1 VTTIFFTSFYGFIS
15 RNIFST
21 DVLGV
26 LKQRGD
32 VRAVIFVPFYKKSFF
47 DAHYGSENV
56 IIEPID
62 TAIVVGSRR
71 NQFFATLFTW
81 LLRSFTLEY
90 RKKERL
96 SRERNVRGY
105 CFYGLSRTVTALF
118 GRSRTAHAAARA
130 LERRICPASAFRQY
144 FDRYQ
149 PRAVFATDLFHDMD
163 AALLREA
170 KARRVT
176 TIGMVRS
183 WDNNTTRGLCRVLP
197 DVAVVNNPIIADE
210 LVELQG
216 MARDRIFVGG
226 IPQFDRYV
234 PARRTSRKEFFARI
248 EADPARRLIL
258 FAPAG
263 EQLSDADEQVMDM
276 LADALATG
284 RLPADLQ
291 FLVRMHPGCPASL
304 ERFAANPLFRIEAP
318 GVRFPERIKDTELT
332 PADAEHLA
340 DSLFYSEV
348 VIHVSSSLGLD
359 AVMFDKPQI
368 MIEFDG
374 SETKPY
380 LQSVKRYHDED
391 HMKRFIETG
400 VAHIAESFDDLV
412 AAINAYLENPQLDSQ
427 GRARGRDQQC
437 WRVDGG
443 SGARIGRF
451 VAETLGLPAPA
462 PEAIP
467 EPAAAWRE

>member
-1 VTTIFFTSFYGFIS
+1 MTTIFFTSFYGFIS
-15 RNIFST
+15 RNIFNT

-47 DAHYGSENV
+47 DAHYASENV
-56 IIEPID
+56 IIEPVN
-62 TAIVVGSRR
+62 TAIVVDSRS

-81 LLRSFTLEY
+81 LLDSFTLEY
-90 RKKERL
+90 RAKERL
-96 SRERNVRGY
+96 SRNRSIGGY
-105 CFYGLSRTVTALF
+105 CYYVVSRAVTNLF
-118 GRSRTAHAAARA
+118 SRSRAAHAAARG
-130 LERRICPASAFRQY
+130 LERRLCPTSAFREY

-149 PRAVFATDLFHDMD
+149 PRAIFATDLFHDMD

-170 KARRVT
+170 KVRGVT

-216 MARDRIFVGG
+216 MPRDRIFVGG
-226 IPQFDRYV
+226 IPQFDQYV
-234 PARRTSRKEFFARI
+234 RGRRASREEFFARI
-248 EADPARRLIL
+248 GADPAKRLVL

-263 EQLSDADEQVMDM
+263 EQLSDTDEQVMEM
-276 LADALATG
+276 LAGAVSDG
-284 RLPADLQ
+284 RLPKDLQ
-291 FLVRMHPGCPASL
+291 FLVRMHPGCPASI
-304 ERFAANPLFRIEAP
+304 ERFASNPLFRIEAP

-332 PADAEHLA
+332 PADARHLA
-340 DSLFYSEV
+340 DSIYHSEV

-374 SETKPY
+374 SEKKPY
-380 LQSVKRYHDED
+380 LSSVKRYHDED

-400 VAHIAESFDDLV
+400 VARIAGSFDDLV
-412 AAINAYLENPQLDSQ
+412 AAIQAYLNDPRLDGQ
-427 GRARGRDQQC
+427 GRARGREQQC
-437 WRVDGG
+437 WRADGE

-451 VAETLGLPAPA
+451 VADTLGLAA
-462 PEAIP
+462 RAP
-467 EPAAAWRE
+467 EPAQELAAASSE